1 MSDSA
6 QCIQE
11 QALSAEMLEK
21 LAAALE
27 HLEQRKRDLLI
38 PHCYERRGLK
48 DSAESMRISYSST
61 KLLHRQAL
69 SELQQMLK

>member
-27 HLEQRKRDLLI
+27 HLEQRERDLLI
-38 PHCYERRGLK
+38 LHCYERRNLK
-48 DSAESMRISYSST
+48 DIAESMRISFSST
-61 KLLHRQAL
+61 KLLHR
-69 SELQQMLK
+69 